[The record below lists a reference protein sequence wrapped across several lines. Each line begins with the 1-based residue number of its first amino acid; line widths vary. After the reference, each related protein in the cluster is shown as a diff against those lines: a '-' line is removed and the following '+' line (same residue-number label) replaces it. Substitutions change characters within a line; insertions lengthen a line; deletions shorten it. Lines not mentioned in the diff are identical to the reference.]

1 MKAQIN
7 GIVKQLNYYI
17 PKTMA
22 KIVVLLVSSI
32 IICSSFQ
39 VSKAQI
45 REQMLVPG
53 LYVYTLKFGFH
64 RAAYKRKTKT

>member
-22 KIVVLLVSSI
+22 KIVVLLVSFI

-39 VSKAQI
+39 VSK
-45 REQMLVPG
+45 G
-53 LYVYTLKFGFH
+53 LSFEVDK
-64 RAAYKRKTKT
+64 YKLGLQF